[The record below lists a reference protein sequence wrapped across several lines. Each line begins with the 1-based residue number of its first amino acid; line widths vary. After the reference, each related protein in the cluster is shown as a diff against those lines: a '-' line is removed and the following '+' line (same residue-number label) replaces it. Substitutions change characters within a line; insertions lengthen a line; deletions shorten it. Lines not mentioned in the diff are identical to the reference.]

1 MPRALLSFWSFFW
14 LVILSGGLFGRN
26 FAWLI
31 QGHGGLVLALV
42 TLPLGVLFVFSF
54 LVLVR
59 IVRLDVKLT
68 SLRKRP

>member
-14 LVILSGGLFGRN
+14 LVILSGGLLGRN
-26 FAWLI
+26 LAWLI

-42 TLPLGVLFVFSF
+42 TLPLAALFTVSF
-54 LVLVR
+54 LILVR

>member
-14 LVILSGGLFGRN
+14 LVVLSGGLLGRN
-26 FAWLI
+26 LAWLI

-42 TLPLGVLFVFSF
+42 TLPLGVLFAFSF

-59 IVRLDVKLT
+59 IVRLEVKLK

>member
-1 MPRALLSFWSFFW
+1 MPRALLSFWRFFW
-14 LVILSGGLFGRN
+14 LVILSGGLLGRN
-26 FAWLI
+26 LAWLI

-42 TLPLGVLFVFSF
+42 TLPLGILFAFSF

-59 IVRLDVKLT
+59 IMRLEVKLK